1 MKLNFIKNLFKK
13 PTDERVDTPTPNI
26 KSNKPVD
33 EDGSKAFIESGKL
46 KASRRNF
53 REAIDDFSR
62 AIELDPGSMTGYLE
76 RSKAKREVND
86 KSGADKD
93 LAIGRRLLDN
103 LDNGLKANDDG
114 NAAYEE
120 GDYKNAIKFYNK
132 AIPLI
137 PTITSIYYY
146 RGCAKQYLED
156 YKGAVEDFDK
166 SIEIGA
172 SNSDLSYYQRS
183 KIKSHKLRDK
193 DGALQDLN
201 KAIELNPNDADYYY
215 SRAILVDDYDALQD
229 LNKAVELEPK
239 SADNYIA
246 RSLRKRAMEDLEGSI
261 IDLTKYIELNP
272 QDSLL
277 TVSEAYSLRAG
288 MKLFQNN
295 LEDALL
301 DHNKAVEADRSNEK
315 ALVER
320 GIVKDLL
327 QDFDGAILDFN
338 KAIEL
343 NPKYADAYYHRGA
356 VKQNNGLEDE
366 GVMDVIKAKTL
377 GFEE

>member
-1 MKLNFIKNLFKK
+1 MKLNFIKKLFKK
-13 PTDERVDTPTPNI
+13 SVDESIDTPTKDI
-26 KSNKPVD
+26 IQNKPFD

-46 KASRRNF
+46 KASKKSY
-53 REAIDDFSR
+53 REAIYDFSR
-62 AIELDPGSMTGYLE
+62 AIELDPGSISGYLE
-76 RSKAKREVND
+76 RSKAKRELND

-93 LAIGRRLLDN
+93 LATGQRLLDN

-120 GDYKNAIKFYNK
+120 GDYKNAVKFYNK
-132 AIPLI
+132 AISLL

-146 RGCAKQYLED
+146 RGCSKQYLED

-166 SIEIGA
+166 GIEIGA
-172 SNSDLSYYQRS
+172 SNRDLSYYQRS

-193 DGALQDLN
+193 NGALQDLN

-229 LNKAVELEPK
+229 LNKAVELAPK
-239 SADNYIA
+239 DADNYIA
-246 RSLRKRAMEDLEGSI
+246 RSLRKKAMEDLEGSI
-261 IDLTKYIELNP
+261 ADITKYIELNP
-272 QDSLL
+272 KDSLL

-288 MKLFQNN
+288 LKLFQNN
-295 LEDALL
+295 LEDALI

-320 GIVKDLL
+320 GIIKDLL

-343 NPKYADAYYHRGA
+343 NPKYADAYYHRGS
-356 VKQNNGLEDE
+356 VKQNIGLKDE

>member
-1 MKLNFIKNLFKK
+1 MKLNFISNLFKK
-13 PTDERVDTPTPNI
+13 SADESIDPPTKNI
-26 KSNKPVD
+26 NQIKPFD
-33 EDGSKAFIESGKL
+33 EDGSKTLIENGKL
-46 KASRRNF
+46 KANKKNY

-76 RSKAKREVND
+76 RSKAKRELKD

-93 LAIGRRLLDN
+93 LAIGLRLIEN

-114 NAAYEE
+114 NAAYDE

-137 PTITSIYYY
+137 PSITSIYYY
-146 RGCAKQYLED
+146 RGCAKQYLKD
-156 YKGAVEDFDK
+156 YKGAVEDFDM

-172 SNSDLSYYQRS
+172 SNRDLSYYQRS
-183 KIKSHKLRDK
+183 KIKSQKLRDK
-193 DGALQDLN
+193 NGALNDLN

-215 SRAILVDDYDALQD
+215 SRAILVDDYDALQN
-229 LNKAVELEPK
+229 LNKAVELAPNYAK
-239 SADNYIA
+239 NYIA
-246 RSLRKRAMEDLEGSI
+246 RSLRKQAMEDLEGSI
-261 IDLTKYIELNP
+261 VDLTKYIELNP
-272 QDSLL
+272 KNSLL
-277 TVSEAYSLRAG
+277 TVSEAYTLRAG
-288 MKLFQNN
+288 MKLLQNN
-295 LEDALL
+295 LEEALL
-301 DHNKAVEADRSNEK
+301 DHNKAVESDLSNEK

-338 KAIEL
+338 NAIEL

-356 VKQNNGLEDE
+356 VKQKNGFIDE
-366 GVMDVIKAKTL
+366 GVIDVIKAKTL
-377 GFEE
+377 GFE